1 MEQET
6 MELTAR
12 EILALAEEI
21 GDGLLLVILEEAG
34 DGEE

>member
-12 EILALAEEI
+12 EILALAEETE
-21 GDGLLLVILEEAG
+21 DGLLLVVLEEA
-34 DGEE
+34 DDAKE

>member
-12 EILALAEEI
+12 EILALAEETEN
-21 GDGLLLVILEEAG
+21 GLLLVFLEEAD